1 MPPGARPRPRRP
13 QRTEAVPGHKLFFA
27 LRPDEQTAE
36 RIARVVTAEHE
47 ARGLQA
53 RLRPSRIFHI
63 TLHYFGYFDGEP
75 DAGLVALASRAAS
88 EVIRPAF
95 DLGFD
100 AFTSWGDER
109 ASKHSFVLTGGQGL
123 EGVRELRDALV
134 ARLLAHGLA
143 APERDY
149 EPHLTLRYDKRPAPA
164 WPVELPGWIAS
175 EFVLVKSPQGLTRH
189 DVIARWPLQA

>member
-1 MPPGARPRPRRP
+1 M
-13 QRTEAVPGHKLFFA
+13 PGHKLFFA
-27 LRPDEQTAE
+27 LRPDEESAE

-47 ARGLQA
+47 VRGLRA
-53 RLRPSRIFHI
+53 RLRPSRVFHI

-88 EVIRPAF
+88 EVSRPAF
-95 DLGFD
+95 DLSFD
-100 AFTSWGDER
+100 GFTSWGGQHAAR
-109 ASKHSFVLTGGQGL
+109 HPFVLTGGQGL
-123 EGVRELRDALV
+123 EAVRELRDALV
-134 ARLLAHGLA
+134 ARLVAHGLA

-164 WPVELPGWIAS
+164 WPVELPGWTAS
-175 EFVLVKSPQGLTRH
+175 EFVLVKSPQGMTRH